1 MSVFTPTF
9 LSDVKHCLRIFA
21 LHSELLIVH
30 IVVLHINCYLAATA
44 ELSIY
49 FDNHLTLIVIQNI

>member
-1 MSVFTPTF
+1 MSAFTPTF
-9 LSDVKHCLRIFA
+9 LSDVKHWEFSP

-30 IVVLHINCYLAATA
+30 IAVLHINYYLAATA